1 MKYLC
6 NFICKKKKKS
16 DLSPKEKEVN
26 AIIRFIQSA
35 KSLSS
40 SA

>member
-1 MKYLC
+1 MKYLW
-6 NFICKKKKKS
+6 NFLCKKKKKG

-26 AIIRFIQSA
+26 AIRFIQSA
-35 KSLSS
+35 KTLSS